1 MQIGITGITGFL
13 GTALTTASQK
23 KGYQVTGITLPRTSE
38 IKDPIYIR
46 QLLTPLQLD
55 VLIHTAV
62 SRYPQTELEEYV
74 NAEFP
79 SQFELIFRSVNPQGI
94 FIHIS
99 SISVV
104 VNSLQDHY
112 TLTKRRAEKNLLGSK
127 AIIIRPSL
135 IWSWEGK
142 GDAERLEKHI
152 AHKLVTVM
160 LYPGNLH
167 LPVLVSDLAETIID
181 LIQDN
186 HRQKVFNIV
195 GDTPC
200 RVWNLAKH
208 ISRQYNTFLIPL
220 PTLPD
225 WFFLPKIIRTIN
237 YTQLQYQSLPKP
249 DEVIILPFQFY

>member
-1 MQIGITGITGFL
+1 MQIGVTGISGFL
-13 GTALTTASQK
+13 GQALATAGQK
-23 KGYQVTGITLPRTSE
+23 KGYTISGISWPRTS
-38 IKDPIYIR
+38 IIQDHAYI
-46 QLLTPLQLD
+46 QELLTSLQLD
-55 VLIHTAV
+55 VLINTAV
-62 SRYPQTELEEYV
+62 SRYPKTELEKYV

-79 SQFELIFRSVNPQGI
+79 RQLELIFRAINPQGI

-104 VNSLQDHY
+104 VNGLQDRY
-112 TLTKRRAEKNLLGSK
+112 TLTKWQAEKNLLDSE

-142 GDAERLEKHI
+142 GDAERLEKHL
-152 AHKLVTVM
+152 AHKLVALM

-167 LPVLVSDLAETIID
+167 LPVLVTDLAEKIID

-186 HRQKVFNIV
+186 NQHKIINIV

-200 RVWNLAKH
+200 RVWDLAKL
-208 ISRQYNTFLIPL
+208 ISRQYNTRLIPL

-225 WFFLPKIIRTIN
+225 WFFLPKIVRTIN
-237 YTQLQYQSLPKP
+237 YTQLQYQLLPKP
-249 DEVIILPFQFY
+249 DLVIVLPFKT

>member
-23 KGYQVTGITLPRTSE
+23 KGHQVTGITLPRTTE
-38 IKDPIYIR
+38 IKNSLYIQ

-62 SRYPQTELEEYV
+62 SRHPQTELEEYV

-79 SQFELIFRSVNPQGI
+79 SQFELSFRSVNPKGI

-104 VNSLQDHY
+104 VNSLGDRY

-142 GDAERLEKHI
+142 GDAERLEKYL
-152 AHKLVTVM
+152 AHKAVAVM

-167 LPVLVSDLAETIID
+167 LPVLVSDLAETIVD
-181 LIQDN
+181 LIQDDN
-186 HRQKVFNIV
+186 RQKVFNIV

-208 ISRQYNTFLIPL
+208 ISRQYNTLLIPL

-249 DEVIILPFQFY
+249 DEVIMLPFQFY

>member
-13 GTALTTASQK
+13 GTALTTACQN
-23 KGYQVTGITLPRTSE
+23 KGYTTKGISLPRTSE
-38 IKDPIYIR
+38 IQDSIYIQ
-46 QLLTPLQLD
+46 QLLTSLQLD
-55 VLIHTAV
+55 VLINTAV
-62 SRYPQTELEEYV
+62 SRFPKTKLEEYV
-74 NAEFP
+74 NTDLP
-79 SQFELIFRSVNPQGI
+79 RQLELIFRAVNPHGI

-104 VNSLQDHY
+104 VNSLRDHY
-112 TLTKRRAEKNLLGSK
+112 TLTKRQAEKNLLGSE

-152 AHKLVTVM
+152 AHKLITVM
-160 LYPGNLH
+160 LYPGNFH
-167 LPVLVSDLAETIID
+167 LPVLVSDLAEKIVD

-186 HRQKVFNIV
+186 NRHQIVNII

-200 RVWNLAKH
+200 RVWDLAKL
-208 ISRQYNTFLIPL
+208 ISRQYNTRLIPL

-225 WFFLPKIIRTIN
+225 WSFLPKIVRTIN
-237 YTQLQYQSLPKP
+237 YTHLQYQLLPPP
-249 DEVIILPFQFY
+249 DLVIVLPFKI